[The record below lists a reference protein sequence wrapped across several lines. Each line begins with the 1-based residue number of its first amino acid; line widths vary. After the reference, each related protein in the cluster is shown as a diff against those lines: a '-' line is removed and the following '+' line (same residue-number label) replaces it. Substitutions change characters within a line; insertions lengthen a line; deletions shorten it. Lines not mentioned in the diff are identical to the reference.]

1 METTHKIQIK
11 SARMSLTFAGT
22 ARSTWDTEMLNLTL
36 HPMKKSKWKMCT
48 KAHKACF
55 SHRGSL
61 LIFLYFAHLASC
73 PLSCHP
79 YPSEQQLLVVLT
91 EAFGASSAAKP
102 WQRIPVIA
110 MGSVRGWGGD
120 VKRML
125 PGHFLSVLATFD
137 ILFYYR
143 RLPTKFWLL
152 SSAPSA
158 TLCFVYT
165 FSSICFLYLSLPP
178 TIMLLYLLSPVVP

>member
-11 SARMSLTFAGT
+11 STRMSLISAGT
-22 ARSTWDTEMLNLTL
+22 ARSTWDTEMLNPTL
-36 HPMKKSKWKMCT
+36 HLMKKNKWKMCT
-48 KAHKACF
+48 KAHKACC
-55 SHRGSL
+55 SHRSSL
-61 LIFLYFAHLASC
+61 LTFLYFAHLASC

-79 YPSEQQLLVVLT
+79 YPLEQQLWLVLT

-102 WQRIPVIA
+102 WPRTPVIA
-110 MGSVRGWGGD
+110 MDSVWDWGGD
-120 VKRML
+120 IKRVL
-125 PGHFLSVLATFD
+125 PGDFWSILAIFD

-158 TLCFVYT
+158 TLCFVYI
-165 FSSICFLYLSLPP
+165 FSSFCLLYLSL
-178 TIMLLYLLSPVVP
+178 